1 VRGESNDLG
10 KKGNLSFEGK
20 VTLTNEV
27 GLHARPAAEF
37 VMKAASFKCT
47 VKVLKDGNEAD
58 AKSITSILFLD
69 VRKGDMVTIR
79 ATGEDAERAIKTL
92 TKLVEEFK

>member
-1 VRGESNDLG
+1 LG
-10 KKGNLSFEGK
+10 KKTNLVFERK

-27 GLHARPAAEF
+27 GLHARPAAQF
-37 VMKAASFKCT
+37 VKTAASFECT
-47 VKVLKDGNEAD
+47 VKVIKNMNEAD

-69 VRKGDMVTIR
+69 VRKGDIVTIR
-79 ATGEDAERAIKTL
+79 ATGEDAEKAIKTL

>member
-1 VRGESNDLG
+1 MREESNLI
-10 KKGNLSFEGK
+10 LERK

-27 GLHARPAAEF
+27 GLHARPAAKF
-37 VMKAASFKCT
+37 VKTAASFKCT
-47 VKVLKDGNEAD
+47 VKVLKNGNEAD

-92 TKLVEEFK
+92 TKLVKEFK